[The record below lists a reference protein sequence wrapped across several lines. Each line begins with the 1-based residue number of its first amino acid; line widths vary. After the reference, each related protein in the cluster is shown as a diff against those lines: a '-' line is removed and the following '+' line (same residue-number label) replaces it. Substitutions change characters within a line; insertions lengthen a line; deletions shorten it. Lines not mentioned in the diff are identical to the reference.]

1 MMNSRVKNIAVNTL
15 IFGAVIYTV
24 YRISKQNIPSI
35 KEDLKKN
42 YGL

>member
-1 MMNSRVKNIAVNTL
+1 MNSRVKNILVNSL

-24 YRISKQNIPSI
+24 YRVSKKNLPEI